1 MWFDPSSEQSRCS
14 SSVLLKQEEEDV
26 GILDVFNRK
35 DGLNINAPDYLQ
47 MVCGSSINFDVSN
60 KTSGSA
66 SNPPLNRLSNPT
78 IELDSSTANRAARM

>member
-14 SSVLLKQEEEDV
+14 SSTLLKQEEDV

-47 MVCGSSINFDVSN
+47 MVCGSSINFEISN
-60 KTSGSA
+60 KTCSSA
-66 SNPPLNRLSNPT
+66 SKPSSNRLSNPST
-78 IELDSSTANRAARM
+78 ELDSSKPNRTARM